1 MYSLK
6 KPGFSILFCA
16 PAYIEAYKMDQMI
29 SLMRRGY
36 DVSALLMKKPK
47 KVLEKNTIEY
57 DFKKNITYINV
68 NGSKVLK
75 IFLFAWWFI
84 RALII
89 NPLKTF
95 LAIYRLR
102 LRDNFLSYSTIAFFI
117 IAGKYGLIHV
127 HNGHAG
133 VFISKMIDA
142 IKLPVVV
149 SFYGWDFSQDLP
161 LRPGEYNK
169 MFATVDK
176 ITAMSEFMKKRLVK
190 YECPEEKIEIV
201 RIWAKD
207 IFLNFSE
214 MKKPISKNKVQIL
227 SVGRLSTKKGY
238 DVCLKVMKLL
248 KKSNEQFHY
257 TIIGDGPL
265 NNELQNLCLE
275 LDLKDEVTFKGAI
288 SRDDVKPYMEQCDIF
303 LIHSVTGPDGDMEG
317 TPTVILE
324 AGLLRK
330 PVVSTYHSGIPEIVD
345 NSMSGYL
352 TEEKDVGKTKDYLSD
367 LIHDQEKRN
376 SFGEA
381 LRNKILAE
389 YSEEVNCPKFI
400 KIYNDISYSI

>member
-1 MYSLK
+1 
-6 KPGFSILFCA
+6 
-16 PAYIEAYKMDQMI
+16 
-29 SLMRRGY
+29 
-36 DVSALLMKKPK
+36 
-47 KVLEKNTIEY
+47 
-57 DFKKNITYINV
+57 
-68 NGSKVLK
+68 
-75 IFLFAWWFI
+75 
-84 RALII
+84 
-89 NPLKTF
+89 
-95 LAIYRLR
+95 
-102 LRDNFLSYSTIAFFI
+102 
-117 IAGKYGLIHV
+117 
-127 HNGHAG
+127 
-133 VFISKMIDA
+133 
-142 IKLPVVV
+142 
-149 SFYGWDFSQDLP
+149 
-161 LRPGEYNK
+161 
-169 MFATVDK
+169 
-176 ITAMSEFMKKRLVK
+176 
-190 YECPEEKIEIV
+190 
-201 RIWAKD
+201 
-207 IFLNFSE
+207 
-214 MKKPISKNKVQIL
+214 
-227 SVGRLSTKKGY
+227 
-238 DVCLKVMKLL
+238 MKLL

-345 NSMSGYL
+345 NSISGYL